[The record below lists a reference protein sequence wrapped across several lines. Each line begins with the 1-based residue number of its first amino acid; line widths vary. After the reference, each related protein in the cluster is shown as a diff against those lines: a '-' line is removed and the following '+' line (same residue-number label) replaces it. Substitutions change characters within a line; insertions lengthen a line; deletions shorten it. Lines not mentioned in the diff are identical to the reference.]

1 MDVSLL
7 CADNDSYNEIK
18 IETDKVGLYIVLKD
32 DYGKY
37 IKKNRNWKI
46 MMDWGC
52 FKPREGEFQELINI
66 YGDPHRSDVR
76 WPINIPE

>member
-18 IETDKVGLYIVLKD
+18 IETDKVSLYIVLKD

-37 IKKNRNWKI
+37 IMKNRNWKI
-46 MMDWGC
+46 MMDIEDALNHL
-52 FKPREGEFQELINI
+52 KDTPEFQELINI
-66 YGDPHRSDVR
+66 Y
-76 WPINIPE
+76 